1 MEKADNFKRMTESNV
16 YKLIIVLGIPTIT
29 SMLITNIY
37 NMADTYFVGTL
48 GDSAQGATGVL
59 FTLMAV
65 IQAIAFMLG
74 HGSGTYVAKFL
85 ADKDNKSASKYASCS
100 FFVGLGIGLLL
111 LMFGLIFLD
120 GVCYML
126 GSTDTILPYAK
137 EYGMWILISA
147 PFMIT
152 SLILNNVLRYEGKA
166 FYAMFG
172 LVSGGLLNIFGDF
185 VFINLMKMGITG
197 AGLSTAIS
205 QIISFIILA
214 VLFKLKA
221 ESKISPLNLSRSVV
235 DYFKILRSGFPSF
248 LRQALSSISGGV
260 LNNLCKP
267 YGDSVIAGMSVVNR
281 YLAFAM
287 SIGLGFG
294 QGFQPVCA
302 FNYEVKKYDRVKKGL
317 IFTIIFGV
325 GLVSLLALPGII
337 APEGIMWLFNHDQPV
352 INAGSLALRIGCI
365 GVLFLPISISAN
377 MLYQCIRK
385 AEIASFLA
393 MLRSGLAFIPVLL
406 IFEANFKLVGIQ
418 IAQPV
423 ADVISA
429 LISLPFIIVFII
441 KKHENKDTEN
451 EKTLENDCKLD

>member
-1 MEKADNFKRMTESNV
+1 MVREDNFKRMTESNV
-16 YKLIIVLGIPTIT
+16 YKLIMVLGVPTII

-65 IQAIAFMLG
+65 IQALAFMLG

-85 ADKDNKSASKYASCS
+85 ADKDNKNASKYASCS
-100 FFVGLGIGLLL
+100 FFSGLVIGLLL
-111 LMFGLIFLD
+111 MMFGLIFID

-126 GSTDTILPYAK
+126 GSTETILPYAK

-166 FYAMFG
+166 LFAMFG
-172 LVSGGLLNIFGDF
+172 LASGGLLNIFGDF
-185 VFINLMKMGITG
+185 VFINLMNMGIRG

-205 QIISFIILA
+205 QIISFIILI
-214 VLFKLKA
+214 VLFKIKA
-221 ESKISPLNLSRSVV
+221 ESKISPFNLSKSII

-302 FNYEVKKYDRVKKGL
+302 FNYQVKKYDRVKKGL
-317 IFTIIFGV
+317 VFTIVFGII
-325 GLVSLLALPGII
+325 LVSFLAIPGIVF
-337 APEGIMWLFNHDQPV
+337 PEGIMWLFNHDNKV
-352 INAGSLALRIGCI
+352 IEAGTLALRIGCI
-365 GVLFLPISISAN
+365 GVLFLPISIAAN

-385 AEIASFLA
+385 SEIASFLA
-393 MLRSGLAFIPVLL
+393 MLRSGLVFIPVLL
-406 IFEANFKLVGIQ
+406 IFEVNFKLVGIQ
-418 IAQPV
+418 ISQPI

-429 LISLPFIIVFII
+429 VISLPFIIIFII
-441 KKHENKDTEN
+441 KNHENS
-451 EKTLENDCKLD
+451 EKEIEKQVKND